1 MKQQQQHS
9 GGQGRVSY
17 ITFCI
22 LRPHY
27 VLGRNEVKH
36 FKFCTQI
43 EYVLYFPSAQ
53 TSATKLGV
61 M

>member
-1 MKQQQQHS
+1 MKQQHL
-9 GGQGRVSY
+9 GGQGRVTY

-22 LRPHY
+22 FRPHY

-43 EYVLYFPSAQ
+43 EYVLHFHSDQ
-53 TSATKLGV
+53 TSATKLGMV
-61 M
+61 